1 MAAKDKAA
9 RKFED
14 YKLPTKQIYKDKKG
28 SIQRT
33 IPIHKIAKDGI
44 FQIEDAPEGE
54 ERTFDKAYIFID
66 ANYVIKDDDEQ
77 ELYLKQYCKV
87 LNALN
92 VSFKILTM
100 NNNRDMNAF
109 MNETLLRH
117 EADESD
123 IYASLKDTYNEI
135 ILDRA
140 KNGRS
145 GIEQVKIFVLTC
157 RRQDFDAARSFFNT
171 MEASLMAN
179 FKKLESGLIP
189 LNAEE
194 RFKLLHSFYR
204 LGHEGE
210 FKFDF
215 DRMNKAPGKDWLN
228 SIANLYIKEEEEYLK
243 FEDRYVKVLFAEE
256 FPNSSVSDEFINHVN
271 NLPFNII
278 TTMDVS
284 PVPKGVAQKKLL
296 DTYMA
301 VNDAVEKMRES
312 RRKNQQYD
320 SEIPFERR
328 KEMEKAEE
336 NLEIARDNDENM
348 FYCAL
353 YFVLTA
359 RTKEQLE
366 SNLQNLVSLADSYSF
381 KISPCYLYQLHGLN
395 TALPTGAREIS
406 TMRPIWTQPMS
417 ALLPFNIQ
425 ELHESGGIFYGVNQI
440 SKNPLFG
447 DRKRLTNYNGFIF
460 GVPGAGK
467 SVTAKLTNVIQ
478 PALETK
484 DDIIIIDPK
493 DREYEFIGNLGGQ
506 YISISTKT
514 KNFIN
519 PLSVENFSSYRSPEA
534 FISDK
539 ASLILGIS
547 EQIMTQQITSGH
559 KSIIDRCVRELYK
572 RVLAEKKIREPLMQE
587 LYDIFGEQ
595 PEPEAR
601 EIRLSYELFVNGS
614 LNIFAHKSNVN
625 MKNRIIGFDISELG
639 DDLASVGM
647 LIVLESIRSRVM
659 ENKKK
664 GRSTWIVID
673 EFHHMTERPY
683 TAHKV
688 NQFWKEFRA
697 MGGICTGI
705 TQNIVD
711 ITALPEIVSMIAN
724 SEFIIMLKQGETD
737 QEVIQRVIGL
747 NDNTLEYVT
756 GADPGCGVMKFG
768 NKIIPF
774 DNKLPKDSLLYDI
787 VNTDFH
793 EKIRKKKLN
802 GKQKKALKDEF
813 EGHTVP
819 SDPDFD
825 ILIGEDEKLDIY
837 AV

>member
-1 MAAKDKAA
+1 MAVIKRKDSK
-9 RKFED
+9 RFED
-14 YKLPTKQIYKDKKG
+14 YKEKTVPVYKDRKG

-33 IPIHKIAKDGI
+33 IPIHRIARDGI
-44 FQIEDAPEGE
+44 FQIEDAPDGE
-54 ERTFDKAYIFID
+54 DRTFDKVYAFID

-77 ELYLKQYCKV
+77 DLYLRQYCKV

-92 VSFKILTM
+92 VSFKIITM
-100 NNNRDMNAF
+100 NNNRDMKAF
-109 MNETLLRH
+109 MRDTL
-117 EADESD
+117 
-123 IYASLKDTYNEI
+123 
-135 ILDRA
+135 
-140 KNGRS
+140 
-145 GIEQVKIFVLTC
+145 C
-157 RRQDFDAARSFFNT
+157 RRQDFAAARAFFNT

-179 FKKLESGLIP
+179 FKKLESGLVP
-189 LNAEE
+189 LDAGE
-194 RFKLLHSFYR
+194 RFRLLHSFYR

-210 FKFDF
+210 FRFDF
-215 DRMNKAPGKDWLN
+215 DRMGRAPGKDWLN
-228 SIANLYIKEEEEYLK
+228 SIANLYIKEEEEELV
-243 FEDRYVKVLFAEE
+243 FEDRYVTVLFAEE
-256 FPNSSVSDEFINHVN
+256 FPNSSVSDEFINLVN

-284 PVPKGVAQKKLL
+284 PIPKGVAQKKLM
-296 DTYMA
+296 DTYMS

-312 RRKNQQYD
+312 RRRNQQYD

-328 KEMEKAEE
+328 KEM
-336 NLEIARDNDENM
+336 DNDENM

-353 YFVLTA
+353 YFVLSA
-359 RTKEQLE
+359 RTKEQMA

-381 KISPCYLYQLHGLN
+381 TLSPCYLNQLHGLN

-406 TMRPIWTQPMS
+406 VMRPVWTQPMS

-425 ELHESGGIFYGVNQI
+425 ELHENGGIFYGVNQI

-478 PALETK
+478 PALMTK

-514 KNFIN
+514 ENFIN
-519 PLSVENFSSYRSPEA
+519 PLAIENLKGYRTQEA

-539 ASLILGIS
+539 AGLVLGIS

-559 KSIIDRCVRELYK
+559 KSIIDRCVRELYR
-572 RVLAEKKIREPLMQE
+572 RVFAEKKLREPVMQE
-587 LYDIFGEQ
+587 LYEIFGEQ

-601 EIRLSYELFVNGS
+601 DIMLSYELFVGGS
-614 LNIFAHKSNVN
+614 LNIFAHKGSVD
-625 MKNRIIGFDISELG
+625 MRNRIIGFDISELG

-647 LIVLESIRSRVM
+647 LIVMESIRSRVM

-664 GRSTWIVID
+664 GKSTWIVLD

-711 ITALPEIVSMIAN
+711 VTSLPEIVSMIAN

-737 QEVIQRVIGL
+737 QEVIQRVLGL
-747 NDNTLEYVT
+747 NDNTLNYVT

-774 DNKLPKDSLLYDI
+774 DNRLPKDSLLYDI

-793 EKIRKKKLN
+793 EKIRRKLS
-802 GKQKKALKDEF
+802 GKERKQLLCEAAD
-813 EGHTVP
+813 HPVP
-819 SDPDFD
+819 YDPDYSLPTGEEDRID
-825 ILIGEDEKLDIY
+825 ITTI
-837 AV
+837 

>member
-1 MAAKDKAA
+1 MAGKGKAS
-9 RKFED
+9 KSFED
-14 YKLPTKQIYKDKKG
+14 YKEKTVPIYKDKKG

-33 IPIHKIAKDGI
+33 IPIHRIAKDGI
-44 FQIEDAPEGE
+44 FQIEDAPDGE
-54 ERTFDKAYIFID
+54 DKTFDKAYAFID

-100 NNNRDMNAF
+100 NNNRDMKAF
-109 MNETLLRH
+109 MEETLLKK
-117 EADESD
+117 EDGESEL
-123 IYASLKDTYNEI
+123 YASLKDTYNQI
-135 ILDRA
+135 IMKRTM
-140 KNGRS
+140 NGRS

-157 RRQDFDAARSFFNT
+157 RRQDFSAARAFFNT

-194 RFKLLHSFYR
+194 RFRLLHSFYR

-210 FKFDF
+210 FRFDF
-215 DRMNKAPGKDWLN
+215 DRMEKAPGKDWLN
-228 SIANLYIKEEEEYLK
+228 AIANLYIKEEEEELI
-243 FEDRYVKVLFAEE
+243 FEDRRVKVLFAEE

-284 PVPKGVAQKKLL
+284 PIPKGIAQKKLL

-312 RRKNQQYD
+312 RRRNQQYD

-353 YFVLTA
+353 YFVLSAKTE
-359 RTKEQLE
+359 EQME
-366 SNLQNLVSLADSYSF
+366 SNLQNLISLADSYSF
-381 KISPCYLYQLHGLN
+381 KLSPCYLYQLHGLN

-406 TMRPIWTQPMS
+406 VMRPIWTQPMS

-425 ELHESGGIFYGVNQI
+425 ELHENGGIFYGVNQI

-447 DRKRLTNYNGFIF
+447 DRKKLTNYNGFIF

-478 PALETK
+478 PALTTK

-514 KNFIN
+514 ENFIN
-519 PLSVENFSSYRSPEA
+519 PLAIENLKSYRSPEA

-539 ASLILGIS
+539 ASLVLGIS

-559 KSIIDRCVRELYK
+559 KSIIDRCVRELYR
-572 RVLAEKKIREPLMQE
+572 RVLSEKKLREPVMQE
-587 LYDIFGEQ
+587 LYEIFGEP

-601 EIRLSYELFVNGS
+601 DIMLSYELFVGGS

-625 MKNRIIGFDISELG
+625 MKNRIIAFDISELG

-647 LIVLESIRSRVM
+647 LIVMESIRSRVM

-664 GRSTWIVID
+664 GKSTWILID
-673 EFHHMTERPY
+673 EFHRLTSRPY

-697 MGGICTGI
+697 MGGICSGV

-711 ITALPEIVSMIAN
+711 ITAIPEIVSMIAN

-737 QEVIQRVIGL
+737 QEVIQRVLGL
-747 NDNTLEYVT
+747 NDNTLTYVT

-774 DNKLPKDSLLYDI
+774 DNRLPKDCLLYDI
-787 VNTDFH
+787 VNTNFH
-793 EKIRKKKLN
+793 EKISRKLS
-802 GKQKKALKDEF
+802 GRQKKELLREASE
-813 EGHTVP
+813 HSVP
-819 SDPDFD
+819 VDPDYD
-825 ILIGEDEKLDIY
+825 LPTEEENRINIED
-837 AV
+837 V

>member
-1 MAAKDKAA
+1 MPGEGYRISNGEVRIVAWKTRAAKS
-9 RKFED
+9 FED
-14 YKLPTKQIYKDKKG
+14 YKEKTVPIYKDKKG

-33 IPIHKIAKDGI
+33 IPIHMISEDGI
-44 FQIEDAPEGE
+44 FQIDAGT
-54 ERTFDKAYIFID
+54 ERADKTYDKAYAFID
-66 ANYVIKDDDEQ
+66 VNYVIKDDDEQ
-77 ELYLKQYCKV
+77 DLYLRKYCKV

-92 VSFKILTM
+92 VSFKIITM
-100 NNNRDMNAF
+100 NNNRDMKAF
-109 MNETLLRH
+109 MNETLLKYQ
-117 EADESD
+117 EDDND
-123 IYASLKDTYNEI
+123 IYKSLKDTYNEI
-135 ILDRA
+135 ILNRTL
-140 KNGRS
+140 NGRS
-145 GIEQVKIFVLTC
+145 GIEQAKILVLTC

-171 MEASLMAN
+171 TEASLMTN

-194 RFKLLHSFYR
+194 RFRLLHSFYR
-204 LGHEGE
+204 LGREGE

-215 DRMNKAPGKDWLN
+215 ERMAKVPGKDWLN

-243 FEDRYVKVLFAEE
+243 FEDRYVKVMYAEE
-256 FPNSSVSDEFINHVN
+256 FPNSAVSDEFINQVN
-271 NLPFNII
+271 NLPFNLI

-284 PVPKGVAQKKLL
+284 PIPKGVAQKKLL

-359 RTKEQLE
+359 RTEEQLE
-366 SNLQNLVSLADSYSF
+366 SNLQNLKSVADSFSF
-381 KISPCYLYQLHGLN
+381 TLAPCYLYQLHGLN

-406 TMRPIWTQPMS
+406 TMRPIWTQPMG

-425 ELHESGGIFYGVNQI
+425 ELHQDGGIFYGVNQV

-447 DRKRLTNYNGFIF
+447 DRKGLANCNGFIF

-467 SVTAKLTNVIQ
+467 SVMAKLTNVIQ
-478 PALETK
+478 PALETR
-484 DDIIIIDPK
+484 DDIIVIDPK
-493 DREYEFIGNLGGQ
+493 DREYEFIQNLGGQ
-506 YISISTKT
+506 YISLSTKT

-519 PLSVENFSSYRSPEA
+519 PLSLENFSNYRSPDM

-539 ASLILGIS
+539 ASLVLGIS
-547 EQIMTQQITSGH
+547 EQIMNQQITPAH
-559 KSIIDRCVRELYK
+559 KSIIDRCVRELYR
-572 RVLAEKKIREPLMQE
+572 RVLSEDKLREPLMAE
-587 LYDIFGEQ
+587 LYELFKQQ

-601 EIRLSYELFVNGS
+601 DITLSYEMFVDGS
-614 LNIFAHKSNVN
+614 MNIFAHKSNVN

-639 DDLASVGM
+639 DTLASAGM

-659 ENKKK
+659 ENKRK
-664 GRSTWIVID
+664 GNSTWIIID
-673 EFHHMTERPY
+673 EFHHMTERRY

-705 TQNIVD
+705 TQNIAVRPD
-711 ITALPEIVSMIAN
+711 RALYKVA
-724 SEFIIMLKQGETD
+724 
-737 QEVIQRVIGL
+737 
-747 NDNTLEYVT
+747 
-756 GADPGCGVMKFG
+756 
-768 NKIIPF
+768 
-774 DNKLPKDSLLYDI
+774 
-787 VNTDFH
+787 
-793 EKIRKKKLN
+793 
-802 GKQKKALKDEF
+802 
-813 EGHTVP
+813 
-819 SDPDFD
+819 
-825 ILIGEDEKLDIY
+825 
-837 AV
+837 

>member
-1 MAAKDKAA
+1 MAVKRKDSK
-9 RKFED
+9 RFED
-14 YKLPTKQIYKDKKG
+14 YKEKTVPVYKDRKG

-33 IPIHKIAKDGI
+33 IPIHRIARDGI
-44 FQIEDAPEGE
+44 FQIEDAPDGE
-54 ERTFDKAYIFID
+54 DSTFDKVYAFID

-77 ELYLKQYCKV
+77 DLYLRQYCKV

-92 VSFKILTM
+92 VSFKIITM
-100 NNNRDMNAF
+100 NNNRDMKAF
-109 MNETLLRH
+109 MRDTLLKK
-117 EADESD
+117 EDGDSGL
-123 IYASLKDTYNEI
+123 YASLKDTYNAI
-135 ILDRA
+135 IMNRA
-140 KNGRS
+140 VNGRS
-145 GIEQVKIFVLTC
+145 GIEQVKLFVLTC
-157 RRQDFDAARSFFNT
+157 RRQDFAAARAFFNT

-179 FKKLESGLIP
+179 FKKLESGLVP
-189 LNAEE
+189 LDAGE
-194 RFKLLHSFYR
+194 RFRLLHSFYR
-204 LGHEGE
+204 LGHEEE
-210 FKFDF
+210 FRFDF
-215 DRMNKAPGKDWLN
+215 DRMGRVPGKDWLN
-228 SIANLYIKEEEEYLK
+228 SIANLYIKEEEEELV
-243 FEDRYVKVLFAEE
+243 FEDRYVTVLFAEE
-256 FPNSSVSDEFINHVN
+256 FPNSSVSDEFINLVN

-284 PVPKGVAQKKLL
+284 PIPKGVAQKKLM
-296 DTYMA
+296 DTYMS

-312 RRKNQQYD
+312 RRRNQQYD

-353 YFVLTA
+353 YFVLSA
-359 RTKEQLE
+359 RTKEQMA

-381 KISPCYLYQLHGLN
+381 TLSPCYLNQLHGLN

-406 TMRPIWTQPMS
+406 VMRPVWTQPMS

-425 ELHESGGIFYGVNQI
+425 ELHENGGIFYGVNQI

-478 PALETK
+478 PALMTK

-514 KNFIN
+514 ENFIN
-519 PLSVENFSSYRSPEA
+519 PLAIESLKGYRTQEA

-539 ASLILGIS
+539 AGLVLGIS

-559 KSIIDRCVRELYK
+559 KSIIDRCVRELYR
-572 RVLAEKKIREPLMQE
+572 RVFAEKKLREPVMQE
-587 LYDIFGEQ
+587 LYEIFGEQ

-601 EIRLSYELFVNGS
+601 DIMLSYELFVGGS
-614 LNIFAHKSNVN
+614 LNIFAHKSSVD
-625 MKNRIIGFDISELG
+625 MRNRIIGFDISELG

-647 LIVLESIRSRVM
+647 LIVMESIRSRVM

-664 GRSTWIVID
+664 GKSTWIVLD

-711 ITALPEIVSMIAN
+711 VTSLPEIVSMIAN

-737 QEVIQRVIGL
+737 QEVIQRVLGL
-747 NDNTLEYVT
+747 NDNTLTYVT

-774 DNKLPKDSLLYDI
+774 DNRLPKDSLLYDI

-793 EKIRKKKLN
+793 EKIRRKLS
-802 GKQKKALKDEF
+802 GKERKQLLCEAAD
-813 EGHTVP
+813 HPVP
-819 SDPDFD
+819 YDPDYSLPTGEEDRID
-825 ILIGEDEKLDIY
+825 ITTI
-837 AV
+837 